1 MTVPPN
7 PHLVFV
13 FVLLQIYW
21 AGHVHFYNRFE
32 GPIWKGAIIANGTHN
47 PAGTLHS
54 CSGNGGPVLGPHGCL
69 KNGGCWHLADG
80 WEAHVDAE
88 ALRLAPLIANK
99 TVAGLFVGDE
109 MVCNGLPFV
118 DFTKLVSRIR
128 SKVGADVLMW

>member
-1 MTVPPN
+1 MYVRETDFKVCAPCRWGDSCFP
-7 PHLVFV
+7 
-13 FVLLQIYW
+13 
-21 AGHVHFYNRFE
+21 
-32 GPIWKGAIIANGTHN
+32 GAMN
-47 PAGTLHS
+47 
-54 CSGNGGPVLGPHGCL
+54 CSGNGGPVLGPRGCL
-69 KNGGCWHLADG
+69 KNGGCWHLADD

-88 ALRLAPLIANK
+88 ALRLAPLIANQ